1 MLEGKPG
8 PKLDVVLMNAGA
20 AIYLVSDGMTIDD
33 GIKKAREV
41 VESGAAKAKLE
52 EFIKATA

>member
-1 MLEGKPG
+1 
-8 PKLDVVLMNAGA
+8 MNAGA